1 MSHLPRRVVT
11 VTGPS
16 TPTQQRVVK
25 ELLDRGGPRP
35 EFPPELAP
43 RLRATLDADL
53 APLAARI
60 TDESLYVGK
69 RVLHEVHQCERHH
82 LASLA
87 AGFQWTAATARGAV
101 AHKALELA
109 VHASPKLAP
118 AELVDGAIERLQ
130 EDEFGPAEFLR
141 HASPLELAELRAG
154 ASDVVTKFED
164 GFPPLRVQWRPRLE
178 SSLRLEL
185 CAGKIVVQGKVDL
198 ALGQAQGTQAR
209 VLLVDLKTGRPAA
222 AHADDLRL
230 YALLET
236 MRVGVPPFRIASY
249 YLDAGT
255 WHAEDVTEDVLW
267 AAARRLVDGVA
278 KLVELRFEGRP
289 PALAPGPACR
299 YCPDRRECEG
309 ATVWAARRRRAESGE
324 IDGDVDGEIDEFE
337 LDADLAAASDPAPAG
352 G

>member
-1 MSHLPRRVVT
+1 M
-11 VTGPS
+11 TGPP
-16 TPTQQRVVK
+16 TPTQQRVTE

-35 EFPPELAP
+35 EFPPDLAP
-43 RLRATLDADL
+43 RLRATLEAEL
-53 APLAARI
+53 APLAARVA
-60 TDESLYVGK
+60 DESLFVGK

-82 LASLA
+82 LASGA

-109 VHASPKLAP
+109 VYASPKPAP
-118 AELVDGAIERLQ
+118 AELVDGAVERLR

-154 ASDVVTKFED
+154 ATDVVTKFED
-164 GFPPLRVQWRPRLE
+164 GFPPLRVRWRPRLE
-178 SSLRLEL
+178 SSLRLDL

-222 AHADDLRL
+222 VHADDLRL

-236 MRVGVPPFRIASY
+236 MRVGVPPFRLASY
-249 YLDAGT
+249 YLDSGT
-255 WHAEDVTEDVLW
+255 WHAEDVTEDVLI

-278 KLVELRFEGRP
+278 KVVELRFEGRAP
-289 PALAPGPACR
+289 TLAPGPVCR
-299 YCPDRRECEG
+299 YCPARHECEG
-309 ATVWAARRRRAESGE
+309 AKVWAARRRRA
-324 IDGDVDGEIDEFE
+324 DDGE
-337 LDADLAAASDPAPAG
+337 LDRDVSPDDGWGDDLDPHADPDTDLAEAGDPAPAG